1 MKYYKF
7 VKWEARPIEE
17 VLQANIPQALMQF
30 DKGNKQ
36 PLKDLHIATQ
46 DPLYRLGGWAFPYRE
61 YLKRFWVKTK
71 YCGILEYF
79 ALNKTDIRKELKSAV
94 LEIVEL

>member
-7 VKWEARPIEE
+7 VKWEARPLEE
-17 VLQANIPQALMQF
+17 VLKADLPQALMQF
-30 DKGNKQ
+30 DKGNKR
-36 PLKDLHIATQ
+36 PLKDMHIATQ
-46 DPLYRLGGWAFPYRE
+46 EPYFKLGGWAFPYRE

-71 YCGILEYF
+71 YYGILEYF
-79 ALNKTDIRKELKSAV
+79 ALNKTDIRKDLKSAV

>member
-17 VLQANIPQALMQF
+17 VLKSDLPQALMQF

-46 DPLYRLGGWAFPYRE
+46 NPTFNLGGWSFPYRE

-71 YCGILEYF
+71 YYGILEYF

-94 LEIVEL
+94 LEIVEV

>member
-1 MKYYKF
+1 MRYYKF
-7 VKWEARPIEE
+7 VKWEPKPIEE
-17 VLQANIPQALMQF
+17 VLTANLPQALMQF

-36 PLKDLHIATQ
+36 PLKDMHIATQ
-46 DPLYRLGGWAFPYRE
+46 DPIYRLGGWAFPYRE

-71 YCGILEYF
+71 YYGILEYF